1 MKIIIL
7 IEDLDYG
14 GIQSIGCG
22 LAELLSKKY
31 DVNIVHG
38 ESQNEGFRPK
48 IKLINVGKIYT
59 NIFGKKIIKIS
70 FILKLLINLKR
81 IRPNI
86 IHSMGFTLGIIAGII
101 LFKSIPIVVTSQTRI
116 KRGNPTLNN
125 FLVKNFIDKII
136 LTSEYHRKIFPMN
149 HFKDKINIIPNLVND
164 NLLPKTYK
172 NFPKKSI
179 NIISIS
185 RLTRGKR
192 LDKFI
197 TIVSKLQSMNLSVN
211 AYIIGTGPAKE
222 KLKKMIS
229 KLNVHNI
236 TFTGGTKDISRYLYK
251 NSIYIHTSDAEI
263 QPMILLEMNKVKI
276 PVICSDIGGNKSL
289 IKHGYNGLIAKNS
302 KVSNFIDLILKLEKD
317 LKLRFKI
324 IKNGYNFVNENHSES
339 VISKKYQTLYKK
351 FNNV

>member
-7 IEDLDYG
+7 IEDLDFG

-31 DVNIVHG
+31 DINIVHG
-38 ESQNEGFRPK
+38 ESQNEGFKPK

-70 FILKLLINLKR
+70 FILKLLINLRR
-81 IRPNI
+81 IKPHI
-86 IHSMGFTLGIIAGII
+86 IHSMGFPLGIIAGIL
-101 LFKSIPIVVTSQTRI
+101 LFKSKPIIVTSQTRI
-116 KRGNPTLNN
+116 KRGNPILNN

-136 LTSEYHRKIFPMN
+136 LTSEYHRRIFPMN
-149 HFKDKINIIPNLVND
+149 HFKDKIHIIPNLVNND
-164 NLLPKTYK
+164 LLPKTLK
-172 NFPKKSI
+172 NSTKKSI
-179 NIISIS
+179 NVFSIS

-197 TIVSKLQSMNLSVN
+197 KIVSKLQSMNFSVN

-222 KLKKMIS
+222 KLKKLIS

-236 TFTGGTKDISRYLYK
+236 IFTGGVKDISKYLYK

-263 QPMILLEMNKVKI
+263 QPMILLEMNRLKI

-302 KVSNFIDLILKLEKD
+302 KISNFINLILKLEKN
-317 LKLRFKI
+317 LKLRLKI
-324 IKNGYNFVNENHSES
+324 INNGYNYVNDNHSES
-339 VISKKYQTLYKK
+339 VILKKYQTLYKK
-351 FNNV
+351 LNNV